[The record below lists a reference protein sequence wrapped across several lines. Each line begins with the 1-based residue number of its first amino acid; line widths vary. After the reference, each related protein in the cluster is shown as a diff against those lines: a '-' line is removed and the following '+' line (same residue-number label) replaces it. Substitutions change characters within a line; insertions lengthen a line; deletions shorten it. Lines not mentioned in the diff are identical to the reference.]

1 MSKLYI
7 LILVLSISQI
17 SFSQTFS
24 GTVYGKT
31 STLEGVI
38 VKNLRTNLVTTTD
51 NTGRFAIGAVVK
63 DSLLF
68 RFFTHEDQI
77 IVLKDQDSSNFVVE
91 LIPEVNMLDE
101 VFLEGPARFS
111 EKRFVTKF
119 KSDLA
124 TDIALHPEKYSYSNN
139 PNGNLD
145 LVNIGRELWKVIKK
159 DKPVEKPKWTPIA
172 RIKHEQYFA
181 LFKVDA
187 IINDAFLVETLHIP
201 ITSKVRF
208 IDYCISKRLAVSLLQ
223 EKNKFYLID
232 ELIKMSEGF
241 AELEVGE

>member
-1 MSKLYI
+1 MTKHYF
-7 LILVLSISQI
+7 LILLLGICGI
-17 SFSQTFS
+17 SFSQTFN
-24 GTVYGKT
+24 GTVYDKT

-38 VKNLRTNLVTTTD
+38 VKNLRTNRITTTN
-51 NTGRFAIGAVVK
+51 NTGGFTIGAGVQ

-68 RFFTHEDQI
+68 QFFLHEDQI
-77 IVLKDQDSSNFVVE
+77 VVLKDLDNRNFVVE
-91 LIPEVNMLDE
+91 LKPDVNMLDE

-159 DKPVEKPKWTPIA
+159 DQPAEKPKWTPIA

-187 IINDAFLVETLHIP
+187 IINDVFLVETLHIP
-201 ITSKVRF
+201 ISSKVLF
-208 IDYCISKRLAVSLLQ
+208 IDFCISKKLNEDLLKK
-223 EKNKFYLID
+223 ENRFFLID
-232 ELIKMSEGF
+232 QLITISKEF
-241 AELEVGE
+241 LELEKDG